1 MARVMALILLGV
13 LSVGLSGC
21 WFNQGPDDSAV
32 RQIVQ
37 DQLDPSA
44 TVLVVSR
51 IASLNAVEQAQGRW
65 LVDVSAVV
73 SFKQSAQAM
82 ATTLEGGNPVAGFM
96 GTLGQIGL
104 MLQFGNF
111 KAGETAPYQT
121 RLVLLRGSAGWML
134 ADR

>member
-1 MARVMALILLGV
+1 MVRVMALILLGV
-13 LSVGLSGC
+13 LSAGLSGC

-44 TVLVVSR
+44 TVLMVSR

-82 ATTLEGGNPVAGFM
+82 AKTLEGGNPVAGFM
-96 GTLGQIGL
+96 GKLGQIGL

-121 RLVLLRGSAGWML
+121 RLVLLNGSAGWML